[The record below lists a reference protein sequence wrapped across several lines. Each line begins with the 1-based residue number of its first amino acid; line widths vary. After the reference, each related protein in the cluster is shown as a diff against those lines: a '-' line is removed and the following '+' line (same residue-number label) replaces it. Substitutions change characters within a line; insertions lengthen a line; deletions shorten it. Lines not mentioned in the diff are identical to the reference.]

1 MSVRYIF
8 PNHPYVGYSL
18 HDVDWIDEHL
28 APGWYIS
35 ALWTRSGSK
44 SVVELVKIYNKDKCW
59 HFFHNPEEQWLIL
72 TDDGVPFDFFESQ
85 LDMEVAAQELAD
97 FKTGRLTAVHVATVL
112 ADAGRYRFLK

>member
-18 HDVDWIDEHL
+18 HDVDWIAEHL

-44 SVVELVKIYNKDKCW
+44 AVVELVKIYNNEKCW

-85 LDMEVAAQELAD
+85 TDMEVAAREMAE
-97 FKTGRLTAVHVATVL
+97 FRTGCVTAVHAAT
-112 ADAGRYRFLK
+112 AIQNAGKYRFLK

>member
-18 HDVDWIDEHL
+18 HDVDWIAEHL
-28 APGWYIS
+28 ALGWHIS

-44 SVVELVKIYNKDKCW
+44 AVVELVKIYNEDECW

-85 LDMEVAAQELAD
+85 TDMEVAARELAE
-97 FKTGRLTAVHVATVL
+97 FRTGRVTAVHAATVIQN
-112 ADAGRYRFLK
+112 AGKYRFLK

>member
-18 HDVDWIDEHL
+18 HDVDWIAEHL
-28 APGWYIS
+28 ALGWHIS
-35 ALWTRSGSK
+35 ALWTRSDSK
-44 SVVELVKIYNKDKCW
+44 AVVELVKIYNKDKCW

-85 LDMEVAAQELAD
+85 TDMEVAARELAE
-97 FKTGRLTAVHVATVL
+97 FRTGRVTAVHAATAIQNAVNT
-112 ADAGRYRFLK
+112 AF

>member
-18 HDVDWIDEHL
+18 HDVDWIAEHL

-35 ALWTRSGSK
+35 ALWGSG
-44 SVVELVKIYNKDKCW
+44 SVVELVKIYNDEECW

-85 LDMEVAAQELAD
+85 TDMEVAAREMVNFQKVSLNSLFGSNCLRD
-97 FKTGRLTAVHVATVL
+97 
-112 ADAGRYRFLK
+112 

>member
-18 HDVDWIDEHL
+18 HDVDWIAEHL
-28 APGWYIS
+28 ALGWHIS

-44 SVVELVKIYNKDKCW
+44 AVVELVKIYNDEECW
-59 HFFHNPEEQWLIL
+59 HFFNNPEEQWLIL

-85 LDMEVAAQELAD
+85 TDMEVAAREMANFRSDVLL
-97 FKTGRLTAVHVATVL
+97 KIHRL
-112 ADAGRYRFLK
+112 

>member
-18 HDVDWIDEHL
+18 HDVDWIAEHL
-28 APGWYIS
+28 ALGWHIS

-44 SVVELVKIYNKDKCW
+44 AVVELVKIYNEDKCW
-59 HFFHNPEEQWLIL
+59 HFFDNPEEQWLIL

-85 LDMEVAAQELAD
+85 TEMEVAISRAANFRSD
-97 FKTGRLTAVHVATVL
+97 V
-112 ADAGRYRFLK
+112 FLKISQTVM

>member
-18 HDVDWIDEHL
+18 HDVDWIAENL

-35 ALWTRSGSK
+35 ALWSCD
-44 SVVELVKIYNKDKCW
+44 SVVELVKIYNEDKCW

-72 TDDGVPFDFFESQ
+72 TEDGVPFDFFESQ
-85 LDMEVAAQELAD
+85 TDMEAAARELAE
-97 FKTGRLTAVHVATVL
+97 FRTGACNSSTCCNGHSEC
-112 ADAGRYRFLK
+112 G

>member
-18 HDVDWIDEHL
+18 HDVDWIAEHL
-28 APGWYIS
+28 APGWRIS

-44 SVVELVKIYNKDKCW
+44 AVVEIVKIYNEDGCW

-72 TDDGVPFDFFESQ
+72 TDDGVPFDFFESRT
-85 LDMEVAAQELAD
+85 DMEMAAMELAD
-97 FKTGRLTAVHVATVL
+97 FRSDTLLKIDRTVM
-112 ADAGRYRFLK
+112 

>member
-18 HDVDWIDEHL
+18 HDVDWIAEHL
-28 APGWYIS
+28 APGWHVS

-44 SVVELVKIYNKDKCW
+44 AVVELVKIYNEDECW

-85 LDMEVAAQELAD
+85 TDMEVAAQEMVNFRKVCLNSMFGSSCLRD
-97 FKTGRLTAVHVATVL
+97 
-112 ADAGRYRFLK
+112 

>member
-18 HDVDWIDEHL
+18 HDVDWIAKHL

-35 ALWTRSGSK
+35 ALWSSG
-44 SVVELVKIYNKDKCW
+44 SVVELVKIYNDEECW

-85 LDMEVAAQELAD
+85 LDMEVAAQELAT
-97 FKTGRLTAVHVATVL
+97 FKVGRLTATHVAS
-112 ADAGRYRFLK
+112 AIQNAGKYRFLK